1 MRARA
6 LRLTGLGLALLAW
19 LAVPGPTR
27 AQQPP
32 GAPSGV
38 PSGLYPHVPAQK
50 GEAATAGSIRGTE
63 VENVAYELYKENKL
77 ITARTKAQEALEA
90 DPDSVIGHFVLGQAL
105 HEAEGSLPRAMF
117 HLGRARELFE
127 LRWGAQPGPASP
139 YRFHQEL
146 IFATQSLA
154 GQMEEYEYQL
164 KLLDYHDALYDPP
177 AIAEHAWALLK
188 LGRYDEAR
196 KWARDAIASKD
207 EWQQSLGKN
216 AMCAIEGEA
225 RQRQPALDACRAA
238 LDNAKARAAKDPD
251 SQGSDPTKGVAI
263 AVHAYNAA
271 LAAYAVVRYDEVE
284 RLAREGT
291 RRVELTPANPWR
303 LLTRYYTDAGR
314 VTEAVAAVREMHN
327 WRVRQPAGLRE
338 QDRAETEMA
347 LATLLLVAGEAP
359 TAERLVTRALERPD
373 RRGLVSSKQDQA
385 IGASALLRRAVRQ
398 LSTELLAERAS
409 FSGTLKRVRDT
420 ADSLRVR
427 ASSGP
432 DDERLVAI
440 LSDETRLESTLRLH
454 LSGGIEP
461 VPTWLLGDLV
471 SVLGA
476 GVVGVVLEDA
486 RAAEQTTPELTP
498 LYDALEAEVALH
510 RRDDARAL
518 ALARRALDTLP
529 KAESLLAARA
539 AAVGAV
545 ASRRLGDGPGE
556 LALLERAMLLEAGV
570 VRRFGLALPTSLRVS
585 PGGDSVVLE
594 RAAVLAGRSPRLRV
608 GEGGFELLL
617 DGQGDQSRACLRST
631 TGTVLG
637 CATVKKLDGESSED
651 RAARLMFELH
661 TTAFSMRV
669 GLTQAD
675 LKSLDGS
682 NTLADDAQREQMKG
696 VLQDIAEQ
704 TQE

>member
-1 MRARA
+1 M
-6 LRLTGLGLALLAW
+6 
-19 LAVPGPTR
+19 PT
-27 AQQPP
+27 
-32 GAPSGV
+32 S
-38 PSGLYPHVPAQK
+38 K
-50 GEAATAGSIRGTE
+50 GEAATAGSLRGTE
-63 VENVAYELYKENKL
+63 VENLAYELYKDNKL
-77 ITARTKAQEALEA
+77 LTARTKAQQALEA
-90 DPDSVIGHFVLGQAL
+90 DPDSILGHFVLGQAL

-117 HLGRARELFE
+117 HLGQARELFE
-127 LRWGAQPGPASP
+127 TRWGSQPGPAAP
-139 YRFHQEL
+139 WRFHQEL
-146 IFATQSLA
+146 IFATQALA

-164 KLLDYHDALYDPP
+164 KLLDFHDALYEPD

-188 LGRYDEAR
+188 LGRFEEAR
-196 KWARDAIASKD
+196 KYAREAIASKPVGGD
-207 EWQQSLGKN
+207 DWQQSLGRN
-216 AMCAIEGEA
+216 ALCAIEGEA
-225 RQRQPALDACRAA
+225 RQRQASFDACRAA
-238 LDNAKARAAKDPD
+238 LDGAKGRAAKDPD
-251 SQGSDPTKGVAI
+251 SAGSDPTKGAAV

-271 LAAYAVVRYDEVE
+271 LSAYAVLRYDEVE

-291 RRVELTPANPWR
+291 KRVELTPANPWR

-359 TAERLVTRALERPD
+359 TAERLITRALERPD
-373 RRGLVSSKQDQA
+373 RRGLVSSKPDQA

-398 LSTELLAERAS
+398 LSAEMLAERAS
-409 FSGTLKRVRDT
+409 FSGTVKRVRDT
-420 ADSLRVR
+420 ADSWRTR

-440 LSDETRLESTLRLH
+440 LSDETRLESTFRLH

-471 SVLGA
+471 SVLGV

-486 RAAEQTTPELTP
+486 RAQEQATPELTP

-510 RRDDARAL
+510 RGDHARAV

-539 AAVGAV
+539 AAVGAI
-545 ASRRLGDGPGE
+545 ASRRLGDGAGE

-570 VRRFGLALPTSLRVS
+570 VRRFGLSLPTVLRLV
-585 PGGDSVVLE
+585 PGGEAAVLE
-594 RAAVLAGRSPRLRV
+594 RAAVLANRSPRLRL
-608 GEGGFELLL
+608 GEQGFELLL
-617 DGQGDQSRACLRST
+617 DGQGSASRACLRST
-631 TGTVLG
+631 SGTVLG
-637 CATVKKLDGESSED
+637 CAAVKAQEGESTDD
-651 RAARLMFELH
+651 RASRLMFDLH
-661 TTAFSMRV
+661 ATAFSMRV

-675 LKSLDGS
+675 LRSLDGA